1 MSQKITLTMAGIRRI
16 FFHSDI
22 KPSRFH
28 QRHRI
33 NTKWCHY
40 LNHTGESRFVFK
52 RSLMRTVVGSFI
64 FFLPHRYGLHFCDYV
79 HTILQPNAPFSA
91 HIRVDPVCIE
101 TCVPD
106 QITYFSLRSLRI
118 QFDWTVKRHLEI
130 QKLVIPNRITWVVY
144 NWVWFLIA
152 MLNQC
157 SVQSSC
163 ELAILIPK
171 CGLSKHLN
179 STAPNTPHVH
189 ERKQTC

>member
-1 MSQKITLTMAGIRRI
+1 MSICGDQRIRANFMSQKITLTMAGIRRI

-28 QRHRI
+28 QRHRT

-130 QKLVIPNRITWVVY
+130 QNSLSLTELHELCITESDFSLQCWTSAMCNRPVD
-144 NWVWFLIA
+144 
-152 MLNQC
+152 
-157 SVQSSC
+157 
-163 ELAILIPK
+163 
-171 CGLSKHLN
+171 
-179 STAPNTPHVH
+179 
-189 ERKQTC
+189 